1 MKEVIV
7 MHEIFED
14 CRLIKVCNCREKMER
29 ERAETIER
37 NFNSH
42 QTMDLLYPQNKQ
54 CMTLFCLL
62 LKIIGFG
69 YSSNQL

>member
-42 QTMDLLYPQNKQ
+42 QTMDLLYPQKKQ
-54 CMTLFCLL
+54 CMYTDFILRFAQDYW
-62 LKIIGFG
+62 IW
-69 YSSNQL
+69 QLI

>member
-14 CRLIKVCNCREKMER
+14 CSLIKVCNCREKMER

-54 CMTLFCLL
+54 CMYTDFILPFAQDYWIWLL
-62 LKIIGFG
+62 I
-69 YSSNQL
+69 